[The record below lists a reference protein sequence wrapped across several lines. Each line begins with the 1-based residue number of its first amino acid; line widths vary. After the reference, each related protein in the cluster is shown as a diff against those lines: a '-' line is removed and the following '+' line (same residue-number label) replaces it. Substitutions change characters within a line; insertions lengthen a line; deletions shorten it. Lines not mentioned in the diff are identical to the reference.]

1 MIKFVIYK
9 PVSILFLLS
18 LTATTAWAGDAATLN
33 FIGFSSNGKHLAFQ
47 QYGVTDGKGAA
58 YATLYFLDVVD
69 NRYQDKPIETIEDY
83 KSGSPSGREAQE
95 TVRQLNL
102 DQAKTQL
109 SALEITAGNTGMQV
123 VSHSPYDTDINSH
136 IARFTLDLKSNLKYE
151 INLEEHQT
159 KAEADCGNHLID
171 TSGFT
176 LSLKQG
182 ENKPK
187 VLQQDSKV
195 PKSRGCPLHY
205 HIQDVYVYKNKYIA
219 VFIHVYT
226 SSFEGKNMR
235 YIAVTGTL
243 D

>member
-1 MIKFVIYK
+1 MIKLVIY
-9 PVSILFLLS
+9 ILLNLV
-18 LTATTAWAGDAATLN
+18 ATIAWAGDAATLN
-33 FIGFSSNGKHLAFQ
+33 FIGFSSTGKHLAFQ

-58 YATLYFLDVVD
+58 YATLYFLDVAD
-69 NRYQDKPIETIEDY
+69 NKYQDKPIETIEDY
-83 KSGSPSGREAQE
+83 KSGSPGGREAQE

-102 DQAKTQL
+102 EQAKTQL
-109 SALEITAGNTGMQV
+109 KALEITAGNTGVQV

-151 INLEEHQT
+151 INLEERQT
-159 KAEADCGNHLID
+159 KAEADCGNLID
-171 TSGFT
+171 TSGFM

-187 VLQQDSKV
+187 ILQHDGKV

-205 HIQDVYVYKNKYIA
+205 HIQDVYVYKNKYVA

-226 SSFEGKNMR
+226 ASFEGKNMR
-235 YIAVTGTL
+235 YIVVTGTL